1 MIVKVTRQ
9 EALTHFTTYANEVLE
24 DYKMGF
30 WEHLQKQSK
39 KLEEVILEG
48 FTKLKEQVEKA
59 HKDEIVHFQ
68 FSFLRIDLIAR
79 QYTVLLHAYDV
90 SWYLD
95 EAPVMVKLD
104 ISFLFEELNKR
115 WDKLI
120 AEGKRYVG
128 KINQY
133 DILNRIFDEVKE
145 VNGLIAHL
153 LRFTLKDIESNADF
167 KAIPKCELWIIRW
180 GEYRDHSEIILQVDR
195 YPKTQEDW
203 EEALKLSAEKEDQL
217 VCSYWYEGNF
227 KGGHLKEKQ
236 LYFAVFE
243 KCQLEDIDFSKAACL
258 GGKFKECELK
268 NCSFK
273 GALLKNSDFRES
285 HFENVDFE
293 EADLTEAIFSD
304 VDVPY
309 LHLSPIQ
316 LQSIHIERS

>member
-1 MIVKVTRQ
+1 MTRQ
-9 EALTHFTTYANEVLE
+9 EALTCFTTYTHEVLD
-24 DYKMGF
+24 DYKMYF
-30 WEHLQKQSK
+30 WENLQKQSI
-39 KLEEVILEG
+39 KLKEVILEA
-48 FTKLKEQVEKA
+48 FAKLREEVEKA

-68 FSFLRIDLIAR
+68 FSLLRIDIMAR

-95 EAPVMVKLD
+95 ENPIMVKLD

-120 AEGKRYVG
+120 SEGKKYVG

-133 DILNRIFDEVKE
+133 DILNRVFDEVMA

-153 LRFTLKDIESNADF
+153 LRFTLKDIEDNEDF
-167 KAIPKCELWIIRW
+167 KAIPKCDLWVIRW
-180 GEYRDHSEIILQVDR
+180 GTYRDESEIIIQVDR

-203 EEALKLSAEKEDQL
+203 EEAIKLSEEREDQL
-217 VCSYWYEGNF
+217 VCSYWYTGSF
-227 KGGHLKEKQ
+227 KGGSLKEKQ
-236 LYFAVFE
+236 LYFITFE
-243 KCQLEDIDFSKAACL
+243 KCQLEGLDFSGVAAL
-258 GGKFKECELK
+258 GGKFKACELK
-268 NCSFK
+268 DCSFK

-293 EADLTEAIFSD
+293 GADLTEAIFSD

-309 LHLSPIQ
+309 LHLSPTQ
-316 LQSIHIERS
+316 LQDIQIERS